1 MITQEIKT
9 AFGDMPYPGT
19 ERIVND
25 LQGYDL
31 ERKQIK
37 EEFSR
42 YENWQDVPRE
52 LLLQERD
59 ALPLFEP
66 QGFRLKAFGYC
77 CPERLPSGHGKGE
90 NRPFG
95 VTDWQRC
102 YMGLRV

>member
-1 MITQEIKT
+1 MIIQEIKT

-42 YENWQDVPRE
+42 YENWLDVPRE
-52 LLLQERD
+52 LLVQ
-59 ALPLFEP
+59 
-66 QGFRLKAFGYC
+66 
-77 CPERLPSGHGKGE
+77 
-90 NRPFG
+90 
-95 VTDWQRC
+95 
-102 YMGLRV
+102 

>member
-1 MITQEIKT
+1 MIIQEIKT

-42 YENWQDVPRE
+42 YENWLDVPPWCSCRT
-52 LLLQERD
+52 
-59 ALPLFEP
+59 
-66 QGFRLKAFGYC
+66 GC
-77 CPERLPSGHGKGE
+77 
-90 NRPFG
+90 
-95 VTDWQRC
+95 VTFI
-102 YMGLRV
+102 